1 MLIEGFYS
9 LLFPDA
15 GAQARHFSGQSVP
28 DVSEDVIEEIGLSDY
43 LSVRSAK
50 LTEFLSVEP
59 ETIRFRQKVFS
70 DLTQTPEIAE
80 TLISVFPILN
90 DIMELRRLDLRKEET
105 TEDYLTS
112 ITEIELYISCVE
124 KLHDGFEDK
133 RDRVTSEALLRLM
146 DTITT
151 LSESDYYRELN
162 EKLDELTSRVR
173 EIRSVTIG
181 VNLDS
186 QLQPKDAGVLSLNAE
201 EFKSGDLLEKILRFR
216 FKDDAYTCIA
226 PLVPFLRGQ
235 SENRQEALYHAF
247 HSAINDV
254 FKSSVKEWKKIVST
268 YVLENTDFLLQ
279 LMPEIEFLVKGT
291 RFLNRIAETG
301 MPVSYPELSEDGSI
315 ENAFHAAALWNP
327 DVALR
332 SSTDPVANDFSFDS
346 NGSFFILTGPNR
358 GGKSVFTCAVGI
370 AQLMAQ
376 FGMPVAAGSMTVRP
390 VRAVFTHFPSGSE
403 DTIDK
408 GRLGEEC
415 SRLEGIL
422 SRSGPDCLVLLD
434 ESLSSTGAYEA
445 SYIAAELVASF
456 AAIGCRGIFATHLHE
471 LAAQIGEIND
481 RVRPYGRLVDSL
493 VAEMQDGE
501 RSFRILRKNP
511 DGRSYAR
518 DIADRYGISFDRII
532 TSRKEETG
540 VQN

>member
-15 GAQARHFSGQSVP
+15 DAQARHFSGQSVP
-28 DVSEDVIEEIGLSDY
+28 NVSEEVIEELGLSEY
-43 LSVRSAK
+43 LSLRSAK

-59 ETIRFRQKVFS
+59 DTIRFRQQVFT
-70 DLTQTPEIAE
+70 DLMKAPEIAE

-90 DIMELRRLDLRKEET
+90 DIVELRRLDLRKEET

-124 KLHDGFEDK
+124 KLHDGFADK
-133 RDRVTSEALLRLM
+133 RDQVKSEALLRLM

-162 EKLDELTSRVR
+162 EKLNELTSRVR
-173 EIRSVTIG
+173 EVRSVTIG
-181 VNLDS
+181 VNLDA
-186 QLQPKDAGVLSLNAE
+186 QLRPKDAGVLSLNAE

-216 FKDDAYTCIA
+216 FKNDEYTCIA
-226 PLVPFLRGQ
+226 PLVPFERGQ
-235 SENRQEALYHAF
+235 SENRQEALQHAF

-254 FKSSVKEWKKIVST
+254 FKSSVKEWKKIVSS

-291 RFLNRIAETG
+291 RFLNRITETG
-301 MPVSYPELSEDGSI
+301 MPVAYPEIAG
-315 ENAFHAAALWNP
+315 ENEPENEFNADALWNP

-332 SSTDPVANDFSFDS
+332 SSTDPVANDFRFDG
-346 NGSFFILTGPNR
+346 NGNFYILTGPNR

-376 FGMPVAAGSMTVRP
+376 FGMPVAASRLTVRP
-390 VRAVFTHFPSGSE
+390 VRAIFTHFPAGSE

-415 SRLEGIL
+415 SRLEDIL
-422 SRSGPDCLVLLD
+422 AKSGPECMVLLD

-471 LAAQIGEIND
+471 LAAQIGEINT
-481 RVRPYGRLVDSL
+481 RIRPYGCSVDSL
-493 VAEMQDGE
+493 VAEMLDGE
-501 RSFRILRKNP
+501 RSFRILRKSP
-511 DGRSYAR
+511 DGKSYAR

-532 TSRKEETG
+532 KSRENVTD
-540 VQN
+540 V